1 MDKLQN
7 PFISKDKSLL
17 NLSRIQELL
26 NDTYWGKDR
35 SIEDIRLT
43 IENSRCYGLYID
55 SQQIGFARVI
65 TDGVVFAYLSDVII
79 SKDYQK
85 RGYSKI
91 LLDFIFQDADYKNIQ
106 RWLLAT
112 KDAHEI
118 YRKYG
123 FTDVLS
129 PHVYMEK
136 LSKNRWV

>member
-7 PFISKDKSLL
+7 TFISKDKSLL
-17 NLSRIQELL
+17 NLSIIQQLL

-35 SIEDIRLT
+35 SIEDIKMT

-65 TDGVVFAYLSDVII
+65 TDGVVFAYLSDVMID
-79 SKDYQK
+79 KKFQK
-85 RGYSKI
+85 KGLSTK
-91 LLDFIFQDADYKNIQ
+91 LLDFIFQDTDYKNIQ

-112 KDAHEI
+112 KDAHDI
-118 YRKYG
+118 YKKYG

-129 PHVYMEK
+129 PGVYMEK
-136 LSKNRWV
+136 MCQHRWT